1 MEIVAAVSDGRSVI
15 PAERRERMLIR
26 SHFQIFPWL
35 NGWTYKNTA
44 SNGGLF
50 QLGARLAVYTRNDTY
65 ALYAEKVFDWMSA
78 HPLLQDDGTVND
90 GTSMDTKPMCKD
102 ADHTQWTYNYGIMI
116 AGASY
121 VRLHV
126 CE

>member
-1 MEIVAAVSDGRSVI
+1 
-15 PAERRERMLIR
+15 
-26 SHFQIFPWL
+26 
-35 NGWTYKNTA
+35 
-44 SNGGLF
+44 
-50 QLGARLAVYTRNDTY
+50 
-65 ALYAEKVFDWMSA
+65 
-78 HPLLQDDGTVND
+78 
-90 GTSMDTKPMCKD
+90 MCKD